1 MNNLCLMK
9 LKVKEE
15 LLFKLTKVY
24 IIAVATAS
32 PMFMSLWLF
41 KTVAKEKD
49 YLKEV
54 SKYQWPQLVAFK
66 YPRSQMFDPLMIGS
80 AH

>member
-49 YLKEV
+49 
-54 SKYQWPQLVAFK
+54 
-66 YPRSQMFDPLMIGS
+66 
-80 AH
+80 